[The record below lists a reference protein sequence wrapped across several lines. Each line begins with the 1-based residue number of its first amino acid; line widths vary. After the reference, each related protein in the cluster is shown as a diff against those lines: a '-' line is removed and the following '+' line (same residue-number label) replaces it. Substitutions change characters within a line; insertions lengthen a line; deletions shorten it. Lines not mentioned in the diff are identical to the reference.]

1 MRSKNCY
8 YPECKKCG
16 IGIRNCP
23 FRQIY
28 SEPLHLVEKEIYYKL
43 RELDSIRE
51 RIKLFRSVSNEI
63 RNGDYDGKL
72 NALGNP
78 IVYPSDV
85 YVDLDLNSLMVDEHE
100 CLAVLRDLRRREHN
114 ITKVLLKRRLQ

>member
-1 MRSKNCY
+1 M
-8 YPECKKCG
+8 
-16 IGIRNCP
+16 
-23 FRQIY
+23 
-28 SEPLHLVEKEIYYKL
+28 